1 MEPLCGRTYEKKIL
15 LNHLHAREARLIAI
29 YGRRRVG
36 KTFLIRSVYKDT
48 LVFECSGIH
57 GASLKQQLQNFSLA
71 LQKAQGS
78 SLPLAVPED
87 WLSAF
92 QMLEQFLDQR
102 NAPHPSVVF
111 FDELPWLHGPRSG
124 FLPAFGHFW
133 NTWASRQSQL
143 VVIICGSAASWMIKH
158 IINNKGGLHQRIN
171 ERIRLEPFTLAE
183 TEAYLTQN
191 NVSLDRYQLLQ
202 LYMAI
207 GGIPP
212 YLQAVRPGESA
223 AQAIDRICFTK
234 NGLLTEEFTN
244 LYQSLFDEAS
254 HHMAIVR
261 ELAKHGSGLNR
272 NEIMNACRLSSGGTT
287 SSLLDELT
295 ESGFIDKQVPYEK
308 NNKDSIYKLS
318 DEYSLFYLKFIDKRK
333 NTGDETWLR
342 ISETPSGRSW
352 AGYAFEAVCLKHI
365 KPLKKALGIDGI
377 LTTEA
382 IWRFVPGQEHPGA
395 QIDLL
400 IDRTDHSINIC
411 EIKYTCDI
419 FAIDAAYATEL
430 RRKLSVFREKT
441 KTKKTL
447 FLTMITTYGV
457 HNNTNATGLVQK
469 QLTMDD
475 LFQENT

>member
-1 MEPLCGRTYEKKIL
+1 MEPLCGRGPEKKIL
-15 LNHLHAREARLIAI
+15 LDNLYAREARLIAI

-71 LQKAQGS
+71 LQKAQGAA
-78 SLPLAVPED
+78 LPLAVPGD

-92 QMLEQFLDQR
+92 QMLEQFLTLRDSH
-102 NAPHPSVVF
+102 HPAVVF

-124 FLPAFGHFW
+124 FLSAFGHFW
-133 NTWASRQSQL
+133 NTWASRQSKL
-143 VVIICGSAASWMIKH
+143 IVVICGSAASWMIKH

-171 ERIRLEPFTLAE
+171 ERIRLEPFTLTE
-183 TEAYLTQN
+183 TEAYLEQN
-191 NVSLDRYQLLQ
+191 KVRLDRYQLLQ

-212 YLQAVRPGESA
+212 YLQAIKPGESA

-234 NGLLTEEFTN
+234 NGILTGEFTN

-261 ELAKHGSGLNR
+261 ELAKHGGGLNR
-272 NEIMNACRLSSGGTT
+272 NEIIEACRLSSGGTA
-287 SSLLDELT
+287 SVLLDELT
-295 ESGFIDKQVPYEK
+295 ESGFINKQVPYEK
-308 NNKDSIYKLS
+308 SNKDSIYKLS
-318 DEYSLFYLKFIDKRK
+318 DEYSLFYLKFMDKRK
-333 NTGDETWLR
+333 NTGDDTWLR
-342 ISETPSGRSW
+342 ISESPSGRSW
-352 AGYAFEAVCLKHI
+352 AGYAFEAVCLKHVMH
-365 KPLKKALGIDGI
+365 LKKALGIDGM

-382 IWRFVPGQEHPGA
+382 TWRFIPGQGHPGA

-400 IDRTDHSINIC
+400 IDRADHTINIC
-411 EIKYTCDI
+411 EIKYARDT
-419 FAIDAAYATEL
+419 FSIDTAYAAEL
-430 RRKLSVFREKT
+430 RRKVSVFREKT

-457 HNNTNATGLVQK
+457 SNNTTATGLIQK

-475 LFQENT
+475 LF